1 MAKRKARLTGRQVVW
16 TQTAARQRR
25 NILEYWV
32 DRNKSNTYSLKLLKA
47 SKSKT
52 DLIAKNPE
60 LFRETNYP
68 ETRMAAMGHYS
79 IFYKFNSAEII
90 ITAFW
95 DNRQDPKKL
104 LKELKK
110 SK

>member
-1 MAKRKARLTGRQVVW
+1 MAQRKVVW

-25 NILEYWV
+25 SILEYWV
-32 DRNKSNTYSLKLLKA
+32 NRNKSNTYSIKLLSLSNEKA
-47 SKSKT
+47 KV
-52 DLIAKNPE
+52 IAQSPK
-60 LFRETNYP
+60 LFRLSDFP
-68 ETRMAAMGHYS
+68 DTRMAAMGHFS
-79 IFYKFNSAEII
+79 IFYKFNSKEVI